1 MRMSYLHNRFSY
13 SGQRPSYL
21 HNGITYC
28 GEWQYY
34 LHNGMSYAGKTESLY
49 WNSPL
54 MPYHKD
60 ISSLHYFP
68 NHMVFPSHAIDSFTV
83 SLHGPH
89 GRHLP
94 AMQAFACHEG
104 CARGLSVAFEKWQKF
119 PSVIWS
125 HNILQLTQYPLQIML
140 SQSIFRPA
148 NHKEWCQP
156 TGGHVPY
163 PIPSTRLG
171 LFNSLAMPSQCTG
184 NQHNYTLGNHTINY
198 LITLHI
204 SQ

>member
-1 MRMSYLHNRFSY
+1 MTVLSPQWYVLCWQNSIFILKQPPDAIPQGHLLSSLFSQ
-13 SGQRPSYL
+13 SHGFPQPCHRLFHSLFARPS
-21 HNGITYC
+21 
-28 GEWQYY
+28 W
-34 LHNGMSYAGKTESLY
+34 
-49 WNSPL
+49 
-54 MPYHKD
+54 
-60 ISSLHYFP
+60 
-68 NHMVFPSHAIDSFTV
+68 
-83 SLHGPH
+83 
-89 GRHLP
+89 
-94 AMQAFACHEG
+94 QAFACHEG

-140 SQSIFRPA
+140 SQSIFRPG

-156 TGGHVPY
+156 MGGHVPY